1 MAIDMKTRR
10 ALIADGA
17 VRYGKASKAEKRR
30 ILDDLVAWTG
40 CERSALARALR
51 RAGALGKTG
60 KWGGARGGSGRKPVY
75 RGEVMEPLR
84 RVWAILSFP
93 CGKRLVSQMSE
104 MLSVLTRYGELRV
117 GTKVRAQLES
127 MSASTADRLLGPER
141 RKMELKGRH
150 GTKPGYLLRH
160 QIPIR
165 TFADWDDARP
175 GFTEM
180 DLVSHE
186 GGDASG
192 DFCYTLTLTDVAT
205 GWTQCRAV
213 RNRAQKWTFEA
224 LKHLRKRLPFPLLGV
239 DSDNGSEFINHHLV
253 SYCQEEHLTFTRA
266 RPYRKNDNCFVEQKN
281 YTAVRQMVGYYRY
294 DTEDERVLLNRIYAL
309 HRLYFNF
316 FLPQMKLVEK
326 TRVGSKVIKRY
337 DDPKT
342 PYQRVLDASHIKE
355 SIKNQLKDHYA
366 SINPAAL
373 RRQISKL
380 QQQLQALVV
389 AKESQRIDHLFDE
402 HVFEGTLITRQ

>member
-1 MAIDMKTRR
+1 MH
-10 ALIADGA
+10 
-17 VRYGKASKAEKRR
+17 
-30 ILDDLVAWTG
+30 
-40 CERSALARALR
+40 
-51 RAGALGKTG
+51 
-60 KWGGARGGSGRKPVY
+60 
-75 RGEVMEPLR
+75 PLR

-104 MLSVLTRYGELRV
+104 MLRVLERCGELRV
-117 GTKVRAQLES
+117 TAEIRAQLES

-141 RKMELKGRH
+141 RKMQLKGRQ

-205 GWTQCRAV
+205 GWTECRAV
-213 RNRAQKWTFEA
+213 RNRAQRWTFEA

-239 DSDNGSEFINHHLV
+239 DSDNGSEFINHHLLG
-253 SYCQEEHLTFTRA
+253 YCEEEQSSFTRA

-281 YTAVRQMVGYYRY
+281 YTAVRHMVGYYRY
-294 DTEDERVLLNRIYAL
+294 DTHDERTLLNRIYAA

-326 TRVGSKVIKRY
+326 TRVGSKVMRRY

-342 PYQRVLDASHIKE
+342 PYQRVLQASNVEEPSKSE
-355 SIKNQLKDHYA
+355 LRDVYA
-366 SINPAAL
+366 SLNPAEL
-373 RRQISKL
+373 RRLLSKL
-380 QQQLQALVV
+380 QEQLRALVI
-389 AKESQRIDHLFDE
+389 AKEDTRIDQLFDE
-402 HVFEGTLITRQ
+402 QPIEGTLITRQ

>member
-10 ALIADGA
+10 ALIADA
-17 VRYGKASKAEKRR
+17 AARYGKASKMEKGRV
-30 ILDDLVAWTG
+30 LDDLVAWTG
-40 CERSALARALR
+40 GDRSALARAVR
-51 RAGALGKTG
+51 RAAGVGTPH
-60 KWGGARGGSGRKPVY
+60 KWGGARGRSGRRPVY
-75 RGEVMEPLR
+75 RGAVMQPLR
-84 RVWAILSFP
+84 RVWAIMSFP

-104 MLSVLTRYGELRV
+104 MLRVLERCGELRV
-117 GTKVRAQLES
+117 SVETRAQLES

-141 RKMELKGRH
+141 RKMQLKGRQ
-150 GTKPGYLLRH
+150 GTKPGSLLRH

-205 GWTQCRAV
+205 GWTECRAV
-213 RNRAQKWTFEA
+213 KNRAQRWTFEA

-239 DSDNGSEFINHHLV
+239 DSDNGSEFMNHHLL
-253 SYCQEEHLTFTRA
+253 SYCEDEHLSFTRA

-294 DTEDERVLLNRIYAL
+294 DTTSERALLNRIYGR

-316 FLPQMKLVEK
+316 FLPQMKLVGK
-326 TRVGSKVIKRY
+326 TRVGSKVTRRY
-337 DDPKT
+337 DAPKT
-342 PYQRVLDASHIKE
+342 PYQRALDASNIEE
-355 SIKNQLKDHYA
+355 STKQELREQYA
-366 SINPAAL
+366 SLNPAAL
-373 RRQISKL
+373 RRQISNL
-380 QQQLQALVV
+380 QEQLRALVIS
-389 AKESQRIDHLFDE
+389 KESRRIEQLFDDE
-402 HVFEGTLITRQ
+402 TVEGTLIMRQ